1 LDAFDGT
8 GDVVFGDRALLAGPL
23 EACGQFF
30 FGKHLTTS
38 IAFHDHQRVVFN
50 LFVGG
55 ETVLASQAFTP
66 TPYGGPFL
74 GGSGVDD
81 LVILTAAFGTAHIWR

>member
-1 LDAFDGT
+1 
-8 GDVVFGDRALLAGPL
+8 
-23 EACGQFF
+23 
-30 FGKHLTTS
+30 
-38 IAFHDHQRVVFN
+38 
-50 LFVGG
+50 
-55 ETVLASQAFTP
+55 VLASQAFTP